1 MREMETSKFDKL
13 SNLKAELKNVERFYF
28 RLKTIG
34 LAQAR
39 NSLVENLPAYIKS
52 RFDLGKLLLKYKRLF
67 KEERGWIAAAEV
79 IAGAI
84 DRDLRTVL
92 RIVDD
97 YERAVQLP
105 PIVLDAMRGQ
115 HLDPA
120 AAKNIPILENLVQM
134 PNPETREAAAEAV
147 AKAVQKH
154 EAQKKEKRK
163 AATKPSEMGLE
174 VFAETVVKL
183 FKERFQSAS
192 PSEKSTVVQFV
203 LELVVNT
210 LQVPLQELRQY
221 GRPTLV
227 PKPVMKNA
235 A

>member
-1 MREMETSKFDKL
+1 MPFQNAIDLVWT
-13 SNLKAELKNVERFYF
+13 ELDCHRSDSYGANFASDFYAV
-28 RLKTIG
+28 G
-34 LAQAR
+34 
-39 NSLVENLPAYIKS
+39 
-52 RFDLGKLLLKYKRLF
+52 DGC
-67 KEERGWIAAAEV
+67 IAGVGADADGTCG
-79 IAGAI
+79 AGAI
-84 DRDLRTVL
+84 GHDLRTVS

-105 PIVLDAMRGQ
+105 TIVLDAMRGR

-147 AKAVQKH
+147 ADAVQKH

-163 AATKPSEMGLE
+163 AAAKPSEMGLE

-183 FKERFQSAS
+183 FKERFQSAT

-210 LQVPLQELRQY
+210 LQVPLQELHQY
-221 GRPTLV
+221 DPPTLV